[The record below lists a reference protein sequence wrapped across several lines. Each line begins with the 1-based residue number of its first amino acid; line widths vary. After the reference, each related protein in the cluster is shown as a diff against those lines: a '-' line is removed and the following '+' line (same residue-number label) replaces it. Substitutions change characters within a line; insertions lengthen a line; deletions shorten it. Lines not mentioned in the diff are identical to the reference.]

1 MCRLRPLARDG
12 PDLSVAQPLGTQR
25 LEKVA
30 VKELEAV
37 ECVSV
42 QDSRARLGKSG
53 ENARQ
58 HAHTRLVVHQVAAEH
73 KVPTSAQQFH
83 ARSRSARALVSALDQ
98 FHARSRSARALV
110 SALVHPCPIQRRG
123 AHSRERHAGIT
134 VALHIVVEPPQGPA
148 LYHLGEHHL
157 GQVVPRRERHA
168 QPAGAGSALEH
179 GGPADEIV
187 RMRFQVAEQ
196 MEGRVPN
203 LTSRRLLSHDGGKGF
218 RARNAYLAHAVGRG
232 AGSHRSICRTI
243 LLSSALH
250 VATIA
255 RGCGC
260 AGRVR
265 CGRGRGARRRCCF
278 RNRCCRRLCSRRKCA
293 WAAEDATMWHVL
305 SVRLAAT
312 QRHSPMHKEWLVLQR
327 RDTNQSQGDD

>member
-1 MCRLRPLARDG
+1 
-12 PDLSVAQPLGTQR
+12 
-25 LEKVA
+25 
-30 VKELEAV
+30 
-37 ECVSV
+37 
-42 QDSRARLGKSG
+42 
-53 ENARQ
+53 
-58 HAHTRLVVHQVAAEH
+58 
-73 KVPTSAQQFH
+73 
-83 ARSRSARALVSALDQ
+83 
-98 FHARSRSARALV
+98 
-110 SALVHPCPIQRRG
+110 
-123 AHSRERHAGIT
+123 
-134 VALHIVVEPPQGPA
+134 
-148 LYHLGEHHL
+148 
-157 GQVVPRRERHA
+157 
-168 QPAGAGSALEH
+168 
-179 GGPADEIV
+179 V

-196 MEGRVPN
+196 MDGRVPD

-218 RARNAYLAHAVGRG
+218 RARNADLAHAVGRG
-232 AGSHRSICRTI
+232 AGSHRSICRAI

-278 RNRCCRRLCSRRKCA
+278 RNRCCRRHCSRRKCA